1 MKLSAAHTFYTVCCC
16 AQPSPEPQPQPQTQS
31 QTQTPKPQPKP
42 LNPNPNSNPNPNP
55 KPEQV
60 CCCAIASFVAKK
72 PRFAYTAAG
81 VGIGLMVFGRCAHRV
96 TRTLNLPLT
105 RTLTARAKP

>member
-16 AQPSPEPQPQPQTQS
+16 AQPSPEPQPQPQPQP
-31 QTQTPKPQPKP
+31 QTQTQTQ
-42 LNPNPNSNPNPNP
+42 NPNPNP
-55 KPEQV
+55 NPNPNQV
-60 CCCAIASFVAKK
+60 CCCAIASFVAQK

-96 TRTLNLPLT
+96 AAWDT
-105 RTLTARAKP
+105 